1 MDYDSIAQTI
11 GNVCVAL
18 AAFLFLLRLRRLL
31 RDYAS
36 QYLSDNRWTRP
47 VLITL
52 IPVWL
57 LLMGALLCMTAGGGF
72 DSLSLSRPVLYALTV
87 AASVALATVNFVFIA
102 LYIRPGFTPRAIYT
116 AVIYL
121 VPLTTALLAVL
132 SLNQKNAPGDPIQWL
147 RRPWTL
153 FAALCLVVCAMFFG
167 RRLINRGFR
176 GLTEITHRILNAR
189 NTTPEH
195 LAKIATLN
203 PQSDFAEL
211 LELTRPVRSRVVCK
225 AATARLRTNPAFVE
239 SLAAALESRNASA
252 AMEFVHGATLS
263 PEELKRLALPTRTA
277 IERFITDIP
286 AANYIPRTRQ
296 KELLKWGRRR
306 FPVIIG
312 KFSSTD
318 IDFSKVMPAF
328 ENALRAVDS
337 LG

>member
-18 AAFLFLLRLRRLL
+18 AALLFLLRLQRLL
-31 RDYAS
+31 GDYAS

-72 DSLSLSRPVLYALTV
+72 DSLSLSRPVLYVLTV
-87 AASVALATVNFVFIA
+87 AASVALAAVDFVFIA

-116 AVIYL
+116 PVIYL
-121 VPLTTALLAVL
+121 LPLTTGLLAVL
-132 SLNQKNAPGDPIQWL
+132 SLNAPGDPIQWL

-153 FAALCLVVCAMFFG
+153 FAALSLVVCAMFFG
-167 RRLINRGFR
+167 CRLINRGFR
-176 GLTEITHRILNAR
+176 GLTEFTHRILNAR

-195 LAKIATLN
+195 LTKIATLN

-211 LELTRPVRSRVVCK
+211 LDLTRPVRSRVVRE

-239 SLAAALESRNASA
+239 ALAAALESRNASA
-252 AMEFVHGATLS
+252 AMEFVHGASLS
-263 PEELKRLALPTRTA
+263 PKEQKRLALPTRTA

-286 AANYIPRTRQ
+286 AANYIPRARQ
-296 KELLKWGRRR
+296 KELLKWGRRT

-312 KFSSTD
+312 KFSGTD

-328 ENALRAVDS
+328 ENALRTVDS